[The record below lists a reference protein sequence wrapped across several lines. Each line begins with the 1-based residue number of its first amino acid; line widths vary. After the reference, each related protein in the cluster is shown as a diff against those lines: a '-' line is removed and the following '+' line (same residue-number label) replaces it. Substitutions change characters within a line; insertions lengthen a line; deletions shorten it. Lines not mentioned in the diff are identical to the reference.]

1 MKVLHIITRLDH
13 GGSASNT
20 ILSVD
25 LLRKHGF
32 TTALAYGVT
41 QDPDNSIAGTLK
53 EKNITGFIINSL
65 VRAPSPLKDFMALHE
80 ITKLLKAGNYDLVH
94 THTSKAGVLG
104 RLAAG
109 KCRVPAIHTPHG
121 HIFYGYFGRILTAL
135 FVFMERMLARKTERI
150 ISLTD
155 QETKDCLNKH
165 IGMPG
170 QYITIPSGV
179 ELSRFRDIHPD
190 KGKSFRDEFGIPH
203 NAFLFISIG
212 RLVHIKGFDIL
223 LDAFSKADFKD
234 KPAFLA
240 IIGDGDERKPLE
252 LMMNRLGLTQYVRLT
267 GNLQDIRPALS
278 AGNAFILASRNEGMG
293 RALIEAMA
301 AGLPVIG
308 TAVGGIPVV
317 IDDSQTGTIIPSE
330 SPVALAHA
338 MEELVKNPELRARM
352 GTNAANAVHPKYDQD
367 TMIEQLAGLYRDIDH
382 STKR

>member
-1 MKVLHIITRLDH
+1 MKVLHIITRLDP

-20 ILSVD
+20 IVTVD
-25 LLRKHGF
+25 LLRKYGF
-32 TTALAYGVT
+32 TTSLAYGVT
-41 QDPDNSIAGTLK
+41 QDPDGSIADTLK
-53 EKNITGFIINSL
+53 EKNITAFTINSL
-65 VRAPSPLKDFMALHE
+65 VRPPSPLKDLIALHE
-80 ITKLLKAGNYDLVH
+80 ITKLLKTGNYDLVH

-104 RLAAG
+104 RLAAN
-109 KCRVPAIHTPHG
+109 KCGIPTIHTPHG

-135 FVFMERMLARKTERI
+135 FVFIERILARKTERI
-150 ISLTD
+150 VSLTD

-165 IGMPG
+165 IGIPG
-170 QYITIPSGV
+170 QYVTIPSGV

-190 KGKSFRDEFGIPH
+190 KGTEFRNEFDIPQ

-240 IIGDGDERKPLE
+240 IIGDGNERKPLE
-252 LMMNRLGLTQYVRLT
+252 LMVNRLGLTQYIRLT
-267 GNLQDIRPALS
+267 GNLQDVRPALS

-317 IDDSQTGTIIPSE
+317 IDNGQTGVVVPSE

-338 MEELVKNPELRARM
+338 MEELINNPEIRARM
-352 GTNAANAVHPKYDQD
+352 GTNAANAVYPKYDQN
-367 TMIEQLAGLYRDIDH
+367 TMIEQLAKLYREI
-382 STKR
+382 